1 MPLVQSKLLHLGGI
15 QVPGGWLRVSSGARR
30 GCTAGDRLPLLTSQG
45 SALIVLILGSNANG
59 LPTNLESICCN
70 LLIRKHSTFFS
81 VESTCYNL

>member
-45 SALIVLILGSNANG
+45 SAL
-59 LPTNLESICCN
+59 
-70 LLIRKHSTFFS
+70 
-81 VESTCYNL
+81 